1 MDLSLNRQRN
11 PDPVV
16 AFKTLDSLFN
26 VLQDFNTLGKKGPI
40 YSTLILQKGNKTK
53 QNNKTT

>member
-16 AFKTLDSLFN
+16 AFKTLDSFFN
-26 VLQDFNTLGKKGPI
+26 VLQNFNTLGKKGAN
-40 YSTLILQKGNKTK
+40 LLHLNLVKRK
-53 QNNKTT
+53 

>member
-16 AFKTLDSLFN
+16 AFKTLDSFFN

-40 YSTLILQKGNKTK
+40 YSTLIL
-53 QNNKTT
+53 